1 MTSLHFLKT
10 AAVSAALATAFLA
23 TPSSAAA
30 SAVSPFE
37 APPAPAA
44 AADGG
49 SGVAAASSSSSA
61 VVADASSSSA
71 KAASSSVSAAT
82 TTKMYML
89 SDVHLDLFF
98 GTPQAVGTCT
108 SPPSSATTHG
118 RYGAITCDGSLPLIT
133 SAMDDMFNQSL
144 KDSNSVFL
152 LLGDVLRHNIDVFA
166 EPLVASSSEDGNGR
180 DEEDEDEEAALF
192 AAFKELEGEGDAEE
206 KEEDK
211 RDQKREKNN
220 NGKEKKRKKD
230 EKKSRG
236 GGGRGALAVNRRL
249 IETGED
255 AGLAAAR
262 RRAFGLAATSDA
274 EMVDWAPESDS
285 SEPASAA
292 ADDESNDVDNG
303 EEATSTAL
311 KAKAKARAL
320 IDDYYRRF
328 ARPLRIAADST
339 AVIARLIRD
348 RLGSVRSVI
357 PHANLLSAVGNN
369 DCVPHYFMEKMKNVA
384 AVVNFT
390 RAFYNSGLVSA
401 TEQAEWEVCGYYS
414 RLVNSTNGNGN
425 NGPQVPALVL
435 NINSVFYSDKVAIN
449 GGGTVADPCG
459 QFLWMTAEM
468 QRAREKGWR
477 VIIIGHVVPI
487 VGKWLDGY
495 ITTYTALLK
504 ANNDVISAQF
514 FSHTHMFTFL
524 CLTSDDSTA
533 PIFDI
538 PAITPISGSNPSY
551 VAVAFNADWRVT
563 EVHHRYLHPDFS
575 SSSSSSSFAEE
586 REGGSSSNNGEWV
599 DGVVFGHR
607 DFSYAFPTQGAPL
620 STSLLY
626 QYAISLLLMDKKD
639 TKWQQFQALHHG
651 GFMSPTIVPFGNKEK
666 RKVVCRMI
674 SRSEA
679 ELLQCRG
686 KD

>member
-10 AAVSAALATAFLA
+10 AAISAAFATVFLA

-61 VVADASSSSA
+61 VVD
-71 KAASSSVSAAT
+71 ASSSVSAAT

-166 EPLVASSSEDGNGR
+166 EPLAAASSSSFSSKDGNGR
-180 DEEDEDEEAALF
+180 DEEEDEEAALF
-192 AAFKELEGEGDAEE
+192 AAFKELEGEGEE
-206 KEEDK
+206 NGEDK
-211 RDQKREKNN
+211 HDQKREKNS
-220 NGKEKKRKKD
+220 GKDKKK
-230 EKKSRG
+230 KKSRG
-236 GGGRGALAVNRRL
+236 GGGRRGALAVNRRL
-249 IETGED
+249 VETGED

-274 EMVDWAPESDS
+274 EMDWATESADP

-292 ADDESNDVDNG
+292 DDDDESNDVDND
-303 EEATSTAL
+303 EEASSTAS

-328 ARPLRIAADST
+328 ARPLQIAADST

-524 CLTSDDSTA
+524 CLTPDDSTA

-551 VAVAFNADWRVT
+551 VAVAFNAEWRVT

-586 REGGSSSNNGEWV
+586 REGGSNSNNNVEWV